1 MGKKPPTTA
10 KVLCHYHDL
19 STINGMTF
27 STSSLLHTGSQRCLI
42 TIIFMEHHITSRNV
56 KVSLTTFLLCCCCPI
71 PRERKVEKSCGI
83 EVVWQ
88 WPLWPS
94 TPAVMWQWK
103 NNTRHSTKVAAFT
116 FDRKVFWQK
125 ENNQMKTSFYSVY
138 FSFQYFFIGLIWCG
152 AVLSPRQCPLPV
164 LYILKS

>member
-1 MGKKPPTTA
+1 MSLLRLVTHEWYD
-10 KVLCHYHDL
+10 V
-19 STINGMTF
+19 

-42 TIIFMEHHITSRNV
+42 TMFMEHHITSRNV
-56 KVSLTTFLLCCCCPI
+56 KVSITTCLLCCCCPI
-71 PRERKVEKSCGI
+71 SRERKVGKKSCGI

-116 FDRKVFWQK
+116 FDRKVFFDKRKTNKWQQLFTVFAVLK
-125 ENNQMKTSFYSVY
+125 AFLY
-138 FSFQYFFIGLIWCG
+138 GLIWCG
-152 AVLSPRQCPLPV
+152 PLPV
-164 LYILKS
+164 LKLLIL